1 MALAFVDLCA
11 EEDIA
16 VGEMRRFEVA
26 ARSLALYH
34 LEEGF
39 YATAA
44 ICTHEYAQLTLGELE
59 GRRVTCPLH
68 GARFDV
74 VTGRVL
80 SPPAFKPLK
89 TFPTRVRAGRVE
101 VELG

>member
-1 MALAFVDLCA
+1 MAFMDLCA
-11 EEDIA
+11 EGDLP

-26 ARSLALYH
+26 DRSVALYH

-74 VTGRVL
+74 VTGRVVT
-80 SPPAFKPLK
+80 PPAFKPLK
-89 TFPTRVRAGRVE
+89 SYPTRVRQGRVE
-101 VELG
+101 VEVG